1 MAKISEVA
9 REYDSTQKTTHNIAD
24 LDKVSTDLE
33 VIDDNYEFEKNG
45 ETKQVRQK
53 VIVVD
58 GENYRVPISV
68 IQQLKVILEDQPKL
82 QNFKVKKSGS
92 TKDDTRY
99 QVIPL
104 AGIAEVEKVE

>member
-9 REYDSTQKTTHNIAD
+9 KNYESTSKTKNIAE

-33 VIDDNYEFEKNG
+33 LVRDTFEFEKDGQTKTVQQQVIEVEG
-45 ETKQVRQK
+45 EKF
-53 VIVVD
+53 
-58 GENYRVPISV
+58 RVPVTV
-68 IQQLKVILEDQPKL
+68 IQQLKVILEDNPELK
-82 QNFKVKKSGS
+82 NFKVKKSGT

-104 AGIAEVEKVE
+104 MN